1 MGRIVLITGASRGVG
16 RSLAEQMA
24 TRGDTV
30 IGCGRT
36 HAITDAGF
44 DYRSLDL
51 TDEPA
56 VRKFVSTMRGEGGL
70 DLVVNGAALGVA
82 QPALMS
88 SADGLRNIMAT
99 NFVAG
104 AVVVRESARA
114 MMRTG
119 GAIVNLSSI
128 HVPLHSVGSA
138 AYGASKIALEQFSLV
153 LAQELSKSPVTIN
166 TLGLSYVAGAGMAES
181 QNEAATQRAQ
191 ARLARPVPIEVD
203 EILHAIDFFASRS
216 ARNITGQT
224 VYFGGPH

>member
-1 MGRIVLITGASRGVG
+1 MGRVVLITGASRGVG
-16 RSLAEQMA
+16 RALAERMA
-24 TRGDTV
+24 TRGDSV

-36 HAITDAGF
+36 PAISDAGF
-44 DYRSLDL
+44 DYRFLDL

-56 VRKFVSTMRGEGGL
+56 VRKFISTMRGNGGL
-70 DLVVNGAALGVA
+70 DLVINGAALGVA

-88 SADGLRNIMAT
+88 TADGLHDIMAI

-104 AVVVRESARA
+104 ATIVRESARA
-114 MMRTG
+114 MMRAG

-153 LAQELSKSPVTIN
+153 LAQELANSLVTIN
-166 TLGLSYVAGAGMAES
+166 TVGLSYVAGAGMAES
-181 QNEAATQRAQ
+181 QNEASIQRAQ
-191 ARLARPVPIEVD
+191 ARLARPAPVEID
-203 EILHAIDFFASRS
+203 EILHAIEFFASPV

-224 VYFGGPH
+224 VYFGGPN